1 MIENI
6 LIFMRN
12 CVMAVLT
19 AWAGIQIA
27 ENVQARKTDTTPVAA
42 ASTAKAIKTSDDGAN
57 CPHKGL
63 HPEGAQTPN
72 SAAETGTERVPNA
85 QPSVMTIR

>member
-6 LIFMRN
+6 LIFVRN

-27 ENVQARKTDTTPVAA
+27 DKAQPEKPESMPVAA
-42 ASTAKAIKTSDDGAN
+42 ACAAVSIKTANDGSN
-57 CPHKGL
+57 CPKRI
-63 HPEGAQTPN
+63 GADGEAPA
-72 SAAETGTERVPNA
+72 SAASSEPDRAAPNA
-85 QPSVMTIR
+85 QPTVMTIR

>member
-6 LIFMRN
+6 LIFVRN

-27 ENVQARKTDTTPVAA
+27 EKAQPNPPEPLPVAA
-42 ASTAKAIKTSDDGAN
+42 ATAEAPIQTVDGGAACPKPIGPNGHTPTSAASADPDR
-57 CPHKGL
+57 P
-63 HPEGAQTPN
+63 TPN
-72 SAAETGTERVPNA
+72 T

>member
-27 ENVQARKTDTTPVAA
+27 DKARTEKPVPTPVAA
-42 ASTAKAIKTSDDGAN
+42 TGVALPTNRFGDGSACAKRAGSPGDTPASDA
-57 CPHKGL
+57 
-63 HPEGAQTPN
+63 
-72 SAAETGTERVPNA
+72 SADPDRATPNA
-85 QPSVMTIR
+85 QPSVLTIR

>member
-6 LIFMRN
+6 LIFVRN

-27 ENVQARKTDTTPVAA
+27 DKAQPNPPEPLPVAA
-42 ASTAKAIKTSDDGAN
+42 AG
-57 CPHKGL
+57 
-63 HPEGAQTPN
+63 
-72 SAAETGTERVPNA
+72 SAATMQTVDGGATCPKHVGPNGETPASAASAEQDRPTPNA